1 MWRQLSRIMSNNW
14 FAMLIQMDVNSD
26 KLSRRLAMLP
36 TFALRVLGPLLR
48 LLSSFFSDIPK
59 P

>member
-1 MWRQLSRIMSNNW
+1 MSNNW

-36 TFALRVLGPLLR
+36 TFALRVLGPFLR